1 MQTTI
6 FTQPLQ
12 LIIFALALLM
22 PMHGYA
28 SSKLKLFNY
37 TEEAQTDQSMIA
49 QWLKTLERH
58 LKEDTPEGNC
68 NEATFNQCHLRQW
81 RSYLNSI
88 KNKPRSEQIRLVNNY
103 ANKKTYVIDLQN
115 YGVEDY
121 WAIAREFLYN
131 GGDCEDYALTKLFS
145 LRWLG
150 FETDKTRIVVVQDTN
165 LRVGHAVLA
174 YYDTNDVLIL
184 DNQIKEVISHNDIVH
199 YAPLYST
206 NENGWWL
213 HLPVF

>member
-1 MQTTI
+1 MI
-6 FTQPLQ
+6 RPLYFI
-12 LIIFALALLM
+12 LSAWVFFM
-22 PMHGYA
+22 PISANA
-28 SSKLKLFNY
+28 SAKLKLFNY
-37 TEEAQTDQSMIA
+37 TEEPQTDQSMIA

-58 LKEDTPEGNC
+58 LREDTPEGNC
-68 NEATFNQCHLRQW
+68 TNTTFNQCHLKQW
-81 RSYLNSI
+81 LSYLNTI
-88 KNKPRSEQIRLVNNY
+88 KSKSRIEQINLVNDY

-131 GGDCEDYALTKLFS
+131 GGDCEDYALTKFFS

-150 FETDKTRIVVVQDTN
+150 FSTDKTRIVVLQDTN

-174 YYDTNDVLIL
+174 YYANDDILIL
-184 DNQIKEVISHNDIVH
+184 DNQIEEVISHNDIVH
-199 YAPLYST
+199 YVPLYST